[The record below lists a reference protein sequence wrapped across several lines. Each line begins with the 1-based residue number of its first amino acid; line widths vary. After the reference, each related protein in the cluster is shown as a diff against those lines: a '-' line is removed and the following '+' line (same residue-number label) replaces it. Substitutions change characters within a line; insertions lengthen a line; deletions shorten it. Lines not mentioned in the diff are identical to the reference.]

1 MRGGFSGTF
10 VPRHP
15 IARFKQ
21 EDVSVL
27 KFVIAIVAVLAVGVA
42 GVVGYAAMTQPDTFR
57 VERKTTIAASPEKLT
72 GILSDLRRGA
82 EWSPYEKKDPAMKKT
97 FSGPATGPGAKLAW
111 DGNGDVGAG
120 SLTVADV
127 TPSKVTLDLEM
138 TRPMNANN
146 VVEYTFVPQ
155 GNATTM
161 TWAMH
166 GPMPLISKVIC
177 VFMNFD
183 RMVGDDMERGLKDL
197 KALAER

>member
-1 MRGGFSGTF
+1 MLRILL
-10 VPRHP
+10 
-15 IARFKQ
+15 IA
-21 EDVSVL
+21 VV
-27 KFVIAIVAVLAVGVA
+27 VLAVCVA
-42 GVVGYAAMTQPDTFR
+42 GVVTYAAITQPDTFR
-57 VERKTTIAASPEKLT
+57 VERAMTIDAPPEKLV

-97 FSGPATGPGAKLAW
+97 FTGPASGPGAKLDW

-120 SLTVADV
+120 SLTVAEV
-127 TPSKVTLDLEM
+127 TPSKVTLNLAM

-146 VVEYTFVPQ
+146 VVEYGFAPQ
-155 GNATTM
+155 GKATTM

-177 VFMNFD
+177 VFMDFD
-183 RMVGDDMERGLKDL
+183 KMIGADMERGLKDL